1 MIIMD
6 GIMDEATQD
15 KHDFQLFTRGRL
27 DNLSIIYLTQNLF
40 HKN

>member
-6 GIMDEATQD
+6 DIMDEATQD
-15 KHDFQLFTRGRL
+15 KHDSQLFTRRRL
-27 DNLSIIYLTQNLF
+27 DNLSIVYLTQNLF